1 MKNILD
7 SLLYLLYPELCLVCG
22 NSLIEGETVI
32 CGHCENSLPRTRF
45 HDDSDNLV
53 SQLFWGRVNLKA
65 ATSFLFFRRKGIV
78 QQLMHQFKYKGE
90 REVGRYLGKIFAQEL
105 ADSANYSDVDCI
117 VPVPLH
123 PDKQRKRGY
132 NQSEDIARG
141 MAEVFQI
148 PCKSNLIQRAVY
160 TSSQTKKSR
169 FNRWENVSSVFVV
182 PEPESVHYEN
192 ILIVDDVVTTG
203 ATLEACAQKLLE
215 STNSQ
220 VSIATLAVA
229 YN

>member
-1 MKNILD
+1 MKNIID
-7 SLLYLLYPELCLVCG
+7 SLLYLLYPQLCLTCG
-22 NSLIEGETVI
+22 NSLVEGETVI

-53 SQLFWGRVNLKA
+53 SQLFWGRVDLLA

-90 REVGRYLGKIFAQEL
+90 KEVGQYLGKLFAQEL
-105 ADSANYSDVDCI
+105 LDTKSFAETDCI

-123 PDKQRKRGY
+123 PDKQKKRGY
-132 NQSEDIARG
+132 NQSEEIAKG
-141 MAEVFQI
+141 MSAAMNV
-148 PCKSNLIQRAVY
+148 PLKTDLIERAVF

-169 FNRWENVSSVFVV
+169 FNRWENVSSVFVIPN
-182 PEPESVHYEN
+182 PEKVDFKN

-203 ATLEACAQKLLE
+203 ATLEACAQKFIE
-215 STNSQ
+215 DTQSK

>member
-1 MKNILD
+1 MKKILD

-22 NSLIEGETVI
+22 NSLVEGETVI
-32 CGHCENSLPRTRF
+32 CGYCENSLPRTRF
-45 HDDSDNLV
+45 HNDSDNLV

-105 ADSANYSDVDCI
+105 ADSHNYSDLDCI

-123 PDKQRKRGY
+123 PDKLRKRGY
-132 NQSEDIARG
+132 NQSEEIARG
-141 MAEVFQI
+141 MAEVLQI
-148 PCKSNLIQRAVY
+148 PCKSKLIQRAVY

-182 PEPESVHYEN
+182 PEPDSVNYKN

-215 STNSQ
+215 STNSK

>member
-1 MKNILD
+1 M
-7 SLLYLLYPELCLVCG
+7 
-22 NSLIEGETVI
+22 I
-32 CGHCENSLPRTRF
+32 CGYCENNLPRTRF

-65 ATSFLFFRRKGIV
+65 ATSFLFFRRKGVV

-105 ADSANYSDVDCI
+105 VVSENYSDVDCI

-123 PDKQRKRGY
+123 PDKQKKRGY
-132 NQSEDIARG
+132 NQSEEIARG
-141 MAEVFQI
+141 MSEVFQI
-148 PCKSNLIQRAVY
+148 PCKNNLIQRAVY

-182 PEPESVHYEN
+182 PEPEAINYKN

-203 ATLEACAQKLLE
+203 ATLEACAQKLLQ